1 MKIAILTDTPPLM
14 LGNKGEYNG
23 RGWIDSFIIRLTK
36 SKEID
41 EIYVIYNSRV
51 KQAIQKNGKITY
63 TPLKNVLT
71 FDCKIF
77 NVIPRQLGIW
87 ENNKNIK
94 QLNAVISDINPDII
108 HVFGSEWY
116 GIELLKYGYK
126 NILVHIQGF
135 ASYWNLK
142 YYPEKLRD
150 RYSQLKL
157 FTRSVR
163 KPKAL
168 IWGISYLHQ
177 NKALYIAAKRED
189 KWLSQSYYCAGRT
202 AFDKA
207 YLKKI
212 NPEIEYFRINEIL
225 REPFYN
231 SEKWNYNPKENL
243 LRISSVISDRV
254 YKGYDLILDIAEQL
268 DKQIT
273 FNIEWRII
281 GVTPSSECVNL
292 FKKQTKMSKVKIML
306 EGILDEEKIID
317 TLLSSD
323 IYLHPSHVEN
333 SSNSICEAQILGVPV
348 IANNNGGTASL
359 IESGETGILFSDITA
374 VANTISELKSNE
386 SLLLKLSQKGRE
398 AAMLRHNTDQ
408 IIEDTIAAY
417 KSILRKI

>member
-1 MKIAILTDTPPLM
+1 MKIAILTDTPPVM

-23 RGWIDSFIIRLTK
+23 RGWIDSFIIRLAASNEVDK
-36 SKEID
+36 
-41 EIYVIYNSRV
+41 IYVIYNSRV
-51 KQAIQKNGKITY
+51 KQAVQMNGKITHI
-63 TPLKNVLT
+63 PIKNVLT
-71 FDCKIF
+71 FDHKIF
-77 NVIPRQLGIW
+77 NVAPRLLGIW
-87 ENNKNIK
+87 ESKKNIEHLNDAIAD
-94 QLNAVISDINPDII
+94 LNADII

-116 GIELLKYGYK
+116 GIELLKSGYK
-126 NILVHIQGF
+126 NILVHIQGL
-135 ASYWNLK
+135 ASYWYLK
-142 YYPEKLRD
+142 YYPKQYLN
-150 RYSQLKL
+150 RYSKLKL
-157 FTRSVR
+157 FTRSAR

-177 NKALYIAAKRED
+177 NKALKIAAKRED
-189 KWLSQSYYCAGRT
+189 KWLCQSTYCAGRT

-212 NPEIEYFRINEIL
+212 NPKIEYFHINEIL

-231 SEKWNYNPKENL
+231 SEKWIYNPKENL

-281 GVTPSSECVNL
+281 GLTPTSECVNL
-292 FKKQTKMSKVKIML
+292 FKKQTKLSKVKIIL
-306 EGILDEEKIID
+306 EGILNEDKIID

-323 IYLHPSHVEN
+323 IYLHPSHIEN

-348 IANNNGGTASL
+348 IANNNGGTGSL
-359 IESGETGILFSDITA
+359 IESGETGILFSDINA
-374 VANTISELKSNE
+374 IANTISELKSNK

-398 AAMLRHNTDQ
+398 AAMLRHNIDQ
-408 IIEDTIAAY
+408 IIKDTIAAY
-417 KSILRKI
+417 KSILSKI

>member
-1 MKIAILTDTPPLM
+1 MKIAILTDTPPVM

-23 RGWIDSFIIRLTK
+23 RGWIDSFIICLAG
-36 SKEID
+36 SKEVD

-51 KQAIQKNGKITY
+51 KQTVQKNGKITHI
-63 TPLKNVLT
+63 PVKNMLT
-71 FDCKIF
+71 YEFKLF
-77 NVIPRQLGIW
+77 NVIPRQLGLW
-87 ENNKNIK
+87 ESKKNIK
-94 QLNAVISDINPDII
+94 HLNDAIAGINPDII

-126 NILVHIQGF
+126 NILVHIQGL
-135 ASYWNLK
+135 ASYWYLK
-142 YYPEKLRD
+142 YYPEMLSNSSSRI
-150 RYSQLKL
+150 KL
-157 FTRSVR
+157 FIRSAR

-177 NKALYIAAKRED
+177 NKALRLAAKRED
-189 KWLSQSYYCAGRT
+189 KWLCQSNYCAGRT

-212 NPEIEYFRINEIL
+212 NPDIEYFHINEIL
-225 REPFYN
+225 REPFYK
-231 SEKWNYNPKENL
+231 SEKWICNPKENL

-254 YKGYDLILDIAEQL
+254 YKGYDLILNIAEQL

-281 GVTPSSECVNL
+281 GLTPDSECVNL
-292 FKKQTKMSKVKIML
+292 FKKQTKLSKVKIIL
-306 EGILDEEKIID
+306 EGIQDEDKIID
-317 TLLSSD
+317 TLLSGD

-348 IANNNGGTASL
+348 IANNSGGTGSL
-359 IESGETGILFSDITA
+359 IESGETGILFTDINA
-374 VANTISELKSNE
+374 IANTISELRNNE
-386 SLLLKLSQKGRE
+386 SLLVKLSQKGRE

-408 IIEDTIAAY
+408 IIEDTIAVY